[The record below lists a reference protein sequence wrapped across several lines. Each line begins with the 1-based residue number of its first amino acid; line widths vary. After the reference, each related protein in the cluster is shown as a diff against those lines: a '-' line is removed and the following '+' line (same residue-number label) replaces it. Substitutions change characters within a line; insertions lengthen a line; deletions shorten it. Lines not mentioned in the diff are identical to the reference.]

1 MDDIHIKQLHTLEVY
16 NQFIELQKIIWKIKN
31 NAECIPDYILLT
43 ADEHGGLVL
52 GAFHRN
58 ALIGINLIVPAFS
71 PENGYYYY
79 AQLLGIHPNWHH
91 QGIGYMFKKAQYRL
105 ALQKGVKKILW
116 TYDPLLGPN
125 AMLNIVKSGGIVRE
139 YRINMYGEL
148 IGGSELISG
157 IPSDRF
163 LLEWYIDTDRVRKK
177 MKQEIHGNRLATNNN
192 IQPLNSLFPDDNG
205 HLRMKSGKF
214 DTDDKVIY
222 IEIPED
228 FQSIFNS
235 DKKRALDWRL
245 KTRELF
251 TDCFA
256 AGYSIVDFLRLTSDK
271 ESRNIYVLEK
281 EYVLV

>member
-1 MDDIHIKQLHTLEVY
+1 
-16 NQFIELQKIIWKIKN
+16 
-31 NAECIPDYILLT
+31 
-43 ADEHGGLVL
+43 
-52 GAFHRN
+52 
-58 ALIGINLIVPAFS
+58 
-71 PENGYYYY
+71 
-79 AQLLGIHPNWHH
+79 
-91 QGIGYMFKKAQYRL
+91 
-105 ALQKGVKKILW
+105 
-116 TYDPLLGPN
+116 
-125 AMLNIVKSGGIVRE
+125 
-139 YRINMYGEL
+139 
-148 IGGSELISG
+148 
-157 IPSDRF
+157 
-163 LLEWYIDTDRVRKK
+163 
-177 MKQEIHGNRLATNNN
+177 
-192 IQPLNSLFPDDNG
+192 
-205 HLRMKSGKF
+205 MKSGKF